1 MIVNELSHGFG
12 LKDTA
17 KGATSMYH
25 VIQHIFKHQ
34 KDIKVYVFF
43 TFVLGSIILAY
54 LMVRWKRVPWHAIFF
69 IVCVIV
75 GVLDSGNQVNTLG
88 EAWNSEGNFH
98 KALGN
103 LVSKRIN
110 EHFKHAEM
118 LIDPYFMI
126 NCIVLSMVTIL
137 ETSISMKLSE
147 AILKRRG
154 KKRLEIVGLAIS
166 NFIAGITGLLPLSL
180 PIGRNL
186 LALRSGATSRVY
198 LLIACLFTIIF
209 GWVVWPYMKFL
220 PLITVSIFN
229 ASLGILLM
237 DSRLF
242 NNYWLYNPKYAII
255 FSLIVIS
262 CFFVDLVFC
271 MILSWLFFLAF
282 YMQMPSEEAYSIG
295 DINQFENMVISYK
308 AANKDNILNLRKN
321 LGNGI
326 LKRDIE
332 DEDDDEIETL
342 VNSNI
347 NHDEDLVGKIKSDAV
362 LYILKGRFNF
372 LFYRTHVAN
381 LRHIDKKNVVLDFSY
396 VFSNDVEFIQE
407 YFSFIR
413 KLSEENFDL
422 YVTGI
427 PEYRVQ
433 KDVFLRGTWV
443 EEFYLKGKMI
453 FIS

>member
-1 MIVNELSHGFG
+1 MNELSHGFG
-12 LKDTA
+12 LKDTS

-43 TFVLGSIILAY
+43 TFVLGSIMLAY
-54 LMVRWKRVPWHAIFF
+54 LMVRWKKVPWHAIFF
-69 IVCVIV
+69 VLCVSV
-75 GVLDSGNQVNTLG
+75 GILDSTAQVSTLG

-98 KALGN
+98 EDLGK
-103 LVSKRIN
+103 LVKGRIN
-110 EHFKHAEM
+110 EHFKHASI
-118 LIDPYFMI
+118 LIDPYFLI
-126 NCIVLSMVTIL
+126 NCIVLAMVTIL

-147 AILKRRG
+147 SILKRRG

-166 NFIAGITGLLPLSL
+166 NFIAGIAGLLPLSL

-186 LALRSGATSRVY
+186 LALRSGATHRIY
-198 LLIACLFTIIF
+198 LIIACVLTIFF
-209 GWVVWPYMKFL
+209 GWVIWPYMKFL

-242 NNYWLYNPKYAII
+242 NNYWIYNPKYAII
-255 FSLIVIS
+255 FTLIVVS

-282 YMQMPSEEAYSIG
+282 YMQMPSDEAYSLG
-295 DINQFENMVISYK
+295 DLSQFENMVESYSKISS
-308 AANKDNILNLRKN
+308 NSLLNLKKN
-321 LGNGI
+321 LGEGE
-326 LKRDIE
+326 L
-332 DEDDDEIETL
+332 EDDDEENETL
-342 VNSNI
+342 VNSKVEGKENI
-347 NHDEDLVGKIKSDAV
+347 VSKIKSDAV
-362 LYILKGRFNF
+362 LYELKGRFNF

-381 LRHIDKKNVVLDFSY
+381 LRHLDKKYVILDFSY
-396 VFSNDVEFIQE
+396 IFSNDVEFIQE

-413 KLSEENFDL
+413 KLSEESFVL

-443 EEFYLKGKMI
+443 EEFYLKGKII
-453 FIS
+453 FLS